1 MRSEHHWCHCSYRT
15 DTSAFT
21 QRVLRCSNCLLCSV
35 GLATRQAVV
44 LMGTVQLLDSLLLE
58 EAARKLAR
66 RETPEVRQGEEEE
79 DLSSVA

>member
-1 MRSEHHWCHCSYRT
+1 M
-15 DTSAFT
+15 DKT
-21 QRVLRCSNCLLCSV
+21 QREVTGRSAPLQGKQPPHAAHLEHGY